1 MTINVLMRV
10 FSVARSYNSKCMP
23 RCTRSHFLNSVFNF
37 VNFFLHILWLFSVGT
52 ESALTLIDRQKL
64 HCWLDKLR
72 YNYSKGTKR
81 IVVVA
86 RIIPF
91 RVDAFFI
98 IHFLSE
104 SRRRF
109 CKIQQCSRTAPF

>member
-1 MTINVLMRV
+1 MTINVLMLV

-52 ESALTLIDRQKL
+52 ESALTLIDRHKL

-72 YNYSKGTKR
+72 YSYSKGTKR

-91 RVDAFFI
+91 RADAFYNP
-98 IHFLSE
+98 LS
-104 SRRRF
+104 
-109 CKIQQCSRTAPF
+109 I